1 MKKLI
6 SIVIII
12 FTGVGIFMFNIF
24 KKEQQANSVS
34 KENVLEF
41 VENNPG
47 VIIDVRTQDEYDSG
61 HLAEADLQFDLMSGE
76 FAQQLDSLDKS
87 KTYYLYCRSGNRSGK
102 ASRLMKDKGFENVYN
117 IGGYSDLKNQGFET
131 TR

>member
-61 HLAEADLQFDLMSGE
+61 HLAEANLQFDLMSGE